1 MRSISGVLRAQSIV
15 FLGLTFLLQASCVG
29 SKDKHLLGVPCD
41 IPPGTN
47 AMQAEQ
53 HAAQKSHMI
62 FGEVLR
68 IEGMTYV
75 LKDQDGKEINVSTDE
90 TTEKPTVS
98 QGDRIAANVDN
109 RNHALWIRANRGTDR
124 RTEHASADCRS

>member
-1 MRSISGVLRAQSIV
+1 MRSISDALRAQSIV
-15 FLGLTFLLQASCVG
+15 FLGLTFLLQVSCVG
-29 SKDKHLLGVPCD
+29 SKDKHLLRVPCH